1 MDFIRNLVTSRP
13 TAAGRAAY
21 TNLAAI
27 LLQVY
32 PIQAAPLLF
41 SGDDQTDKP
50 FSYLLI
56 NLLQVDIRSSF
67 PTLLEELNSPS
78 YKSTS
83 ARLASA
89 FDIISNFI
97 SFLVRSLDASPSAT
111 APLAIPPDR
120 LLSLRKAISETMSA
134 TIEYLRDRWDA
145 SVAGALGLHP
155 SARSGGGGGA
165 SSSSSGTRPALA
177 WDSKTDALAAGGG
190 GGGGDPLILAAVR
203 ALAMWLREDDGEVLR
218 YEAAGLTDMFM
229 DLYRRG
235 CEEEGKMLGAPDFRG
250 PILVALEGI
259 TAVENGAEAL
269 LDNDGWRILSEDML
283 AAMQPT
289 ATPAAAENAAARGV
303 EVVRVLLPV
312 SEAESTGPREEWL
325 DVVTKVAAWRVPED
339 EDGSELSPVVEEF
352 WVAVLELVTA
362 LLVNAHPATRRR
374 YKHSISAILGIGKQL
389 KERGMKDEAA
399 RESLDDIMDT
409 LEDLG

>member
-1 MDFIRNLVTSRP
+1 MDFIRNIVTSRP

-97 SFLVRSLDASPSAT
+97 AFLVRSLDASPSAT
-111 APLAIPPDR
+111 APLAIQPDR

-145 SVAGALGLHP
+145 SVAGTLGLHP
-155 SARSGGGGGA
+155 SARSGGGGA
-165 SSSSSGTRPALA
+165 SSSSSGARPALA
-177 WDSKTDALAAGGG
+177 WDSKTDALAAG

-259 TAVENGAEAL
+259 SAVENGAEAL

-283 AAMQPT
+283 AAMQST
-289 ATPAAAENAAARGV
+289 ATPAAPAENAAARGV

-339 EDGSELSPVVEEF
+339 EDDSKLSPVVEEF
-352 WVAVLELVTA
+352 WVAILELVTA
-362 LLVNAHPATRRR
+362 LLANAHPATRRR
-374 YKHSISAILGIGKQL
+374 YKHSISAILSIGKQL
-389 KERGMKDEAA
+389 KERGMKDETT